1 MCYLL
6 IRLPAFCFTAFS
18 LAASTSM
25 YSAAQAQL
33 SRINFLRGE
42 RTDKVQKQD
51 QLREDFTS
59 NETSPR
65 FYSQPHSDMAFTL
78 FYTQRFQ

>member
-1 MCYLL
+1 
-6 IRLPAFCFTAFS
+6 
-18 LAASTSM
+18 M

-78 FYTQRFQ
+78 FYT